1 VISVIKTKWRVEWT
15 IGEATIV
22 LDHGKVFW
30 KPITPSTNGDVSSVS
45 GPAVENNRL
54 EEEEDRGD
62 HEMEAAGEDDNE
74 GHEEGEDDVDEASP
88 KVQAGR

>member
-1 VISVIKTKWRVEWT
+1 MISVIKTKWRVEWT

-30 KPITPSTNGDVSSVS
+30 KPNGDVGSVS
-45 GPAVENNRL
+45 GPAIENDCL
-54 EEEEDRGD
+54 EEEDRGD
-62 HEMEAAGEDDNE
+62 HEMEAVGEDDNE
-74 GHEEGEDDVDEASP
+74 GHEEGEDDVNEASP